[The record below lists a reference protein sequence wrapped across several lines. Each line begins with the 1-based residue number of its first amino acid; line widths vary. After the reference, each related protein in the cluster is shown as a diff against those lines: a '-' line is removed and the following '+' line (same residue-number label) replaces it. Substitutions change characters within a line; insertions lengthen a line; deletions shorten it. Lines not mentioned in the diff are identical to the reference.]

1 MVSINVSPEYGYV
14 VLVSIAM
21 FFVNW
26 WKMIKIGLLR
36 KELKVDYPTMY
47 SNEHPIFNCY
57 QRAHQNTLEVVPY
70 FYPALLTAGLR
81 HPIGAS
87 IAGLMFCAGRIF
99 YAIGYY
105 SGDPEKRVPGALIS
119 QALGLIPL
127 LFMSVS
133 FAAGLLGW
141 W

>member
-1 MVSINVSPEYGYV
+1 MNIISSTAINVR
-14 VLVSIAM
+14 
-21 FFVNW
+21 
-26 WKMIKIGLLR
+26 IKIRWKLCPISTRHYLLLACDTR
-36 KELKVDYPTMY
+36 
-47 SNEHPIFNCY
+47 
-57 QRAHQNTLEVVPY
+57 LE
-70 FYPALLTAGLR
+70 
-81 HPIGAS
+81 GAS

-133 FAAGLLGW
+133 FGAGLLGW